1 MKSKILAVVSNNIKR
16 YRNKK
21 GISGMELSERAGIS
35 YEYLRRIEAPNMKCG
50 MSINTLIKLAYALE
64 LPVVALVK
72 SEGGDDND

>member
-1 MKSKILAVVSNNIKR
+1 
-16 YRNKK
+16 
-21 GISGMELSERAGIS
+21 MELSERAGIS